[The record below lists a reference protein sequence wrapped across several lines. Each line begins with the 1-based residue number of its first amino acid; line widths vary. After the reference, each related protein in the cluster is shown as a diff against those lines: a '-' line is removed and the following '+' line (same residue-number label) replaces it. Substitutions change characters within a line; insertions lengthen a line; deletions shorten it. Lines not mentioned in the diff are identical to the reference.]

1 MVGVKKPPCLC
12 MASDLLHPPGCVLG
26 ADPPC
31 PAGCQHRLWGRQ
43 PRHPAARVPPG
54 RLQDIGNSRF
64 PGSRTHPGEHSTVT
78 AQLSAPGGQG
88 GAGPLAEGREQR
100 SLLPASSSST
110 SPSADPTLSP
120 PAGSTSLQTAPE
132 RLFSQ
137 HSCPAPTREVKG
149 ASGEKT
155 SWPEPCTLLPAPRLS
170 ESCAASVRAGRGRD
184 RQRAGSSHLRE
195 DFITQS

>member
-12 MASDLLHPPGCVLG
+12 MASDLLHPQGCVLG

-31 PAGCQHRLWGRQ
+31 PAPVLGQAAQAPCCPCA
-43 PRHPAARVPPG
+43 PRTSGTADFQGPG
-54 RLQDIGNSRF
+54 HILGT
-64 PGSRTHPGEHSTVT
+64 PC
-78 AQLSAPGGQG
+78 GQG

-155 SWPEPCTLLPAPRLS
+155 SWPEPCTLLPAPRFS
-170 ESCAASVRAGRGRD
+170 ESRAASARAGRGQD
-184 RQRAGSSHLRE
+184 RQRAGSLHLRE
-195 DFITQS
+195 DFITQA